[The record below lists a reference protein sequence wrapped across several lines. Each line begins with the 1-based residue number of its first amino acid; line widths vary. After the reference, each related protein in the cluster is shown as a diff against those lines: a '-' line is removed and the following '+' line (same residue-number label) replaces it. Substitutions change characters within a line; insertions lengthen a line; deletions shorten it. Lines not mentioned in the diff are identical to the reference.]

1 MKVLRVE
8 NIIRIENENAEILK
22 ESLKHLFDSD
32 DRSNVVFRVKNNHK
46 TNINLLV
53 INIFAQDLTTLRAT
67 VNTILRILTM
77 YDNIEKEVKI

>member
-1 MKVLRVE
+1 ME